1 MKKKILI
8 ISGEFIPYTQS
19 IGGVIRLISFIYSLK
34 KHDIKILSFKKK
46 YYGNFGFKKYIRYA
60 KINYINENNDEVR
73 NYIFTKIYK
82 YICLI
87 SKFLFSNIFY
97 LLAIDNNFFN
107 QKKYTSEIK
116 KTLKEFNPDYVLIS
130 GPPFSLFKLVN
141 VIKKINNKVKI
152 ILDYRDGWTQRVKSK
167 KFFYV
172 KKIFEKYEKKILS
185 NANLIFCATQ
195 QIYKDIRLIT
205 KNKKIIL
212 LKNGYW
218 NLSKK
223 TKVKKKKNISIGYF
237 GLISDDSY
245 GYRDIKVIY
254 NSLNIDNKINF
265 SFYGNSLIKNNK
277 IRNYKKFKFFKNI
290 SYFDTQ
296 EKMKNFDYLLILH
309 TEKSTASEVITGK
322 FYEYLSS
329 RVPIIVVSNG
339 ETEAGK
345 IVRKYKLGYV
355 INYNISSLATFF
367 ENLKY
372 KKFKPKDIKDI
383 KRFSRFEQN
392 KKLFKMLSK

>member
-46 YYGNFGFKKYIRYA
+46 YYGNFGFKKFISHA
-60 KINYINENNDEVR
+60 KINYIVGNNDKVSD
-73 NYIFTKIYK
+73 YIFSKVYK
-82 YICLI
+82 YIHFI
-87 SKFLFSNIFY
+87 SKLLFSNIFY

-107 QKKYTSEIK
+107 QKKYISEIK
-116 KTLKEFNPDYVLIS
+116 KTLEEFKPDYVLIS

-141 VIKKINNKVKI
+141 VIKKINNNVKI
-152 ILDYRDGWTQRVKSK
+152 ILDYRDGWTQRVKST
-167 KFFYV
+167 KFFFI
-172 KKIFEKYEKKILS
+172 KKILEKYEKKILNS
-185 NANLIFCATQ
+185 ANLIFCATQ
-195 QIYKDIRLIT
+195 QIYKDISLIT

-218 NLSKK
+218 KLSAKK
-223 TKVKKKKNISIGYF
+223 KVKKKKNISIGYF
-237 GLISDDSY
+237 GLISDDSF

-254 NSLNIDNKINF
+254 NSLDINNKINF
-265 SFYGNSLIKNNK
+265 SFYGNSLIKDNK

-296 EKMKNFDYLLILH
+296 VKMRNFDYLLILH
-309 TEKSTASEVITGK
+309 TEKSTASEVVTGK

-339 ETEAGK
+339 ETEVGK

-355 INYNISSLATFF
+355 INYNISSLVTFF
-367 ENLKY
+367 KNLKN
-372 KKFKPKDIKDI
+372 KKFKPKDIKNI

-392 KKLFKMLSK
+392 KKLFKMFSK

>member
-1 MKKKILI
+1 M
-8 ISGEFIPYTQS
+8 
-19 IGGVIRLISFIYSLK
+19 
-34 KHDIKILSFKKK
+34 
-46 YYGNFGFKKYIRYA
+46 
-60 KINYINENNDEVR
+60 
-73 NYIFTKIYK
+73 
-82 YICLI
+82 
-87 SKFLFSNIFY
+87 
-97 LLAIDNNFFN
+97 
-107 QKKYTSEIK
+107 
-116 KTLKEFNPDYVLIS
+116 
-130 GPPFSLFKLVN
+130 
-141 VIKKINNKVKI
+141 
-152 ILDYRDGWTQRVKSK
+152 
-167 KFFYV
+167 
-172 KKIFEKYEKKILS
+172 
-185 NANLIFCATQ
+185 
-195 QIYKDIRLIT
+195 
-205 KNKKIIL
+205 
-212 LKNGYW
+212 
-218 NLSKK
+218 
-223 TKVKKKKNISIGYF
+223 
-237 GLISDDSY
+237 ISDDSY

-339 ETEAGK
+339 ETEVGK

-367 ENLKY
+367 ENLKN
-372 KKFKPKDIKDI
+372 KKFKPKNIKNI

-392 KKLFKMLSK
+392 KKLFNMFSK